1 VVIVQITLRFLAKS
15 DCVSNN
21 THLYLHNISMLSET
35 QRVDKE
41 LDEINC
47 LEMKPH
53 KNI

>member
-1 VVIVQITLRFLAKS
+1 
-15 DCVSNN
+15 
-21 THLYLHNISMLSET
+21 MLSET